1 MHICELNN
9 SILTLPGVGPAKAAL
24 FANLNIFTAGDLLQ
38 FYPRNYEDR
47 TQKITIAESLQA
59 GNGKVHT
66 LAKIAGHEWFGF
78 GRMKTLKIIIT
89 DNTGIAELVCFNR
102 PFMEKTHPIGQIA
115 AVSGKFEVKY
125 GKYQSA
131 GFEIVKVA
139 DGGNLADFENTA
151 LPDSKVFPVYPLTEG
166 LTNKIVSKI
175 VDSALKQY
183 SLGIQDDLPEEI
195 IKKRNLLPKKIALRQ
210 IHQPKTLDEAIQA
223 RNTLVF
229 EELFNFQKI
238 LGEQAIAHRGKL
250 PKIEIDS
257 SAQAENQRQ
266 ISESDFV
273 KSLSKRQKQLLERLP
288 YKLTA
293 DQMSVIAQ
301 MNSDIDKNYGF
312 GENGRSILNQQ
323 QNQEL
328 QAKKNRT
335 QENLNIHNS
344 SIQSQKSFGMPEND
358 KQEKNS
364 KAEETN
370 LGTSDVSE
378 DKTAAENLHGFSMRS
393 LLQGDV
399 GSGKTLVSFF
409 ASLRVADYGSQ
420 TALMAPTELLA
431 RQHAENAANLL
442 EPLGIR
448 VAYLTG
454 NIKTKGRDNLLK
466 ALKNHE
472 IDLVIGTHALF
483 SKNVQYFDLALV
495 IIDEQHRFGVMQRS
509 AILDKGRNSVAAAD
523 KFAQPPFREPNLLM
537 MSATPIP
544 QTLALTVFGDLDVL
558 SIHTMPN
565 GRKPVITYLTKAG
578 NERNAYEAVRKELQN
593 GHQAYFVYPAIEANL
608 DSENDG
614 ENSQNGKEA
623 LKSAEESFEFLQT
636 QVYPDFKCALIHS
649 KIDEEKQN
657 QILND
662 FRAGKIQVLVATT
675 VVEVGVDVP
684 NATCMVIEQADR
696 FGLAALHQLRGR
708 VGRGDAQSYCF
719 LIYRKNITENGI
731 ARMKALHETTDGF
744 KIAEEDLKLRGPGEI
759 TGTAQSG
766 ELTFKIA
773 DPYRDAKLMME
784 ARADAFSLL
793 SESLQNKR

>member
-9 SILTLPGVGPAKAAL
+9 SISTLPGVGPAKAAL
-24 FANLNIFTAGDLLQ
+24 FANLNVFTAGDLLQ

-47 TQKITIAESLQA
+47 TKKITLAESVQT
-59 GNGKVHT
+59 GNGKAHT
-66 LAKIAGHEWFGF
+66 LAKIIGHEWFGF
-78 GRMKTLKIIIT
+78 GRMKTLKLIIT

-102 PFMEKTHPIGQIA
+102 PFMEKSHPVGQIA
-115 AVSGKFEVKY
+115 AVSGKFEIKY
-125 GKYQSA
+125 GKYQSSS
-131 GFEIVKVA
+131 FEAAKIA
-139 DGGNLADFENTA
+139 DGGNLEDFENIA
-151 LPDSKVFPVYPLTEG
+151 LPDSKIFPVYPLTEG
-166 LTNKIVSKI
+166 LTSKIVSKV
-175 VDSALKQY
+175 VDSALKQF

-195 IKKRNLLPKKIALRQ
+195 IKKRKLLSKKIALRQ
-210 IHQPKTLDEAIQA
+210 IHQPKTLDEAMQA
-223 RNTLVF
+223 RDTLVF

-250 PKIEIDS
+250 PKIEIS
-257 SAQAENQRQ
+257 TAEQTEKQ
-266 ISESDFV
+266 EKISETDFIQT
-273 KSLSKRQKQLLERLP
+273 LSKRQKQLLERIP
-288 YKLTA
+288 YKLTV

-301 MNSDIDKNYGF
+301 MNSDIDKNFGF
-312 GENGRSILNQQ
+312 GENGK
-323 QNQEL
+323 
-328 QAKKNRT
+328 ATKNNA
-335 QENLNIHNS
+335 E
-344 SIQSQKSFGMPEND
+344 KSH
-358 KQEKNS
+358 S
-364 KAEETN
+364 
-370 LGTSDVSE
+370 
-378 DKTAAENLHGFSMRS
+378 FSMRS

-409 ASLRVADYGSQ
+409 ASLRIADYGSQ

-472 IDLVIGTHALF
+472 IDIVIGTHALF

-509 AILDKGRNSVAAAD
+509 AILDKGRNSIAAND

-608 DSENDG
+608 DSDSENA
-614 ENSQNGKEA
+614 SQNFSAEKEA
-623 LKSAEESFEFLQT
+623 LKSAEESFDFLQN
-636 QVYPDFKCALIHS
+636 QVYPNFKCALIHS
-649 KIDEEKQN
+649 KVDEEAQN

-708 VGRGDAQSYCF
+708 VGRGNAQSYCF

-766 ELTFKIA
+766 ELAFKIA

-784 ARADAFSLL
+784 ARADAFSFL
-793 SESLQNKR
+793 SESPKNGL